1 MKSWRR
7 CSLHLQIQ
15 TTRGTREGVFFFGK
29 FVVTHGASHHTV
41 ITAFSG
47 ETEYHSTA
55 FFGLSALRGEAD
67 NVVKTMYIHVDATA
81 VAGIAQTH
89 VSCRMKH
96 IAVKQLWLQEKVRY
110 GLFANVKIV
119 RCGVVLDVAFV
130 MFTFSHPHQ
139 ISIVR
144 LDVLSSQLCLYK
156 WVSDGSK
163 HYACSETGG
172 SWRVASSRTE
182 SSPA

>member
-1 MKSWRR
+1 MTHIMMKSWRR

-29 FVVTHGASHHTV
+29 FVVTHGASHRTV

-47 ETEYHSTA
+47 ETEYHSTV
-55 FFGLSALRGEAD
+55 GLSALRGEAD

-96 IAVKQLWLQEKVRY
+96 IAVKTTL
-110 GLFANVKIV
+110 
-119 RCGVVLDVAFV
+119 VA
-130 MFTFSHPHQ
+130 
-139 ISIVR
+139 
-144 LDVLSSQLCLYK
+144 
-156 WVSDGSK
+156 G
-163 HYACSETGG
+163 
-172 SWRVASSRTE
+172 E
-182 SSPA
+182 SSIRSVREREDCEMWCCSGCRICHVHLFTPSSDFNCTFGCSFKSALFVQMGL